1 VKYSVCDR
9 EWHYNQ
15 QPFPKEEIT
24 MQKLMPYAEKIAALL
39 KSRNETIAVS
49 ESSSGGLIS
58 AALLAV
64 PGASAYFVGGGVL
77 YTRTAFL
84 KLMNTTEERLQGQQP
99 GTESNALFRARV
111 VRELLGTTWGVSEAG
126 TAGPTGSRYGYAPGH
141 SCIGVSGPVERAQ
154 IIETGSGDRME
165 NMYAFAQAALEL
177 LAANI
182 AERR

>member
-1 VKYSVCDR
+1 
-9 EWHYNQ
+9 
-15 QPFPKEEIT
+15 

-141 SCIGVSGPVERAQ
+141 SCIGVSGPVEHAQ

>member
-1 VKYSVCDR
+1 
-9 EWHYNQ
+9 
-15 QPFPKEEIT
+15 
-24 MQKLMPYAEKIAALL
+24 MQTLMPHAEKIATLL
-39 KSRNETIAVS
+39 KSRGETIAVS

-99 GTESNALFRARV
+99 GTESNALFRAQT
-111 VRELLGTTWGVSEAG
+111 VRELLSTTWGVSEAG

-141 SCIGVSGPVERAQ
+141 SAVGVSGPVEQAK
-154 IIETGSGDRME
+154 IVETGSADRE
-165 NMYAFAQAALEL
+165 ANMYAFAQAALEL
-177 LAANI
+177 LAAAI
-182 AERR
+182 ASRQ